1 MKKTILFAFA
11 VTAFFASCN
20 NQNAK
25 STEENSVTT
34 ETSTT
39 ENVDQGPKGIIEFG
53 EDTFDFGTVK
63 EGAIIEHV
71 FKFKNTGDAPVI
83 LAQVTASC
91 GCTTPSY
98 SQEPILPGKEGEVKV
113 AFDSNNQV
121 GVHQK
126 IVTIASNAENKV
138 TTVQLRGTVEE

>member
-1 MKKTILFAFA
+1 MKKIILLAFA

-20 NQNAK
+20 NQTEK
-25 STEENSVTT
+25 SSEANNVTSAVA
-34 ETSTT
+34 STD
-39 ENVDQGPKGIIEFG
+39 NVDQGPKGVIEFG
-53 EDTFDFGTVK
+53 ENSYEFGTVK
-63 EGAIIEHV
+63 EGAVVEHV
-71 FKFKNTGDAPVI
+71 FKFKNTGEAPVI

-113 AFDSNNQV
+113 IFDSNGQV

-138 TTVQLRGTVEE
+138 TTVQLRGTVEK